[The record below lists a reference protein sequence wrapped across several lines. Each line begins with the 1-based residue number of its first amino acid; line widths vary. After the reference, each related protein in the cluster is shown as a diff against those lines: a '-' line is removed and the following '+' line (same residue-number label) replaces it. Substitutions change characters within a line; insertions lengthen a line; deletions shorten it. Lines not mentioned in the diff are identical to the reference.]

1 MNGIE
6 GKLNIGK
13 FINRIIFY
21 IIGLFFIAIGVA
33 FSVNSQLG
41 VSPVNSLPYVIS
53 EITGKDLGTMVIV
66 VFSIY
71 ILIQILLLRKEFKW
85 INLTQLVFSTI
96 FGYFVDFTKHIVGD
110 FAIPT
115 YLGKLTMLAISIVF
129 IAIGVCIYVNTYL
142 VNMPMEGMTA
152 AVQKKVFKN
161 KSFSD
166 VKVIMDCLAV
176 FIGIILSFT
185 FLGRLVGIREG
196 TILSAVLVGK
206 VMKPIQKLII
216 PTIEKFCF

>member
-1 MNGIE
+1 ME
-6 GKLNIGK
+6 GELNIGK
-13 FINRIIFY
+13 LLNRIIFY

-53 EITGKDLGTMVIV
+53 VITGKDLGTMVIV
-66 VFSIY
+66 VFSSY
-71 ILIQILLLRKEFKW
+71 IFVQILLLRKEFKW

-96 FGYFVDFTKHIVGD
+96 FGYFVDFAKYIVGD

-115 YLGKLTMLAISIVF
+115 YFGKLIMLAISIVL
-129 IAIGVCIYVNTYL
+129 IAIGICIYVNTYL

-152 AVQKKVFKN
+152 AVQKKIFKN

-166 VKVIMDCLAV
+166 VKVIMDCLV
-176 FIGIILSFT
+176 VSIGIVLSFL
-185 FLGRLVGIREG
+185 FLGKIEGIREG
-196 TILSAVLVGK
+196 TVLCAILVGK
-206 VMKPIQKLII
+206 VMKPIQKII
-216 PTIEKFCF
+216 VPIIEKLCF

>member
-1 MNGIE
+1 ME
-6 GKLNIGK
+6 GELNIGK
-13 FINRIIFY
+13 LLNRIIFY

-53 EITGKDLGTMVIV
+53 VITGKDLGTMVIV
-66 VFSIY
+66 VFSSY
-71 ILIQILLLRKEFKW
+71 IFVQILLLRKEFKW

-96 FGYFVDFTKHIVGD
+96 FGYFVDFAKYIVGD

-115 YLGKLTMLAISIVF
+115 YFGKLIMLAVSIVL
-129 IAIGVCIYVNTYL
+129 IAIGICIYVNTYL

-152 AVQKKVFKN
+152 AVQKKIFKN

-166 VKVIMDCLAV
+166 VKVIMDCLV
-176 FIGIILSFT
+176 VSIGIVLSFL
-185 FLGRLVGIREG
+185 FLGKIEGIREG
-196 TILSAVLVGK
+196 TVLCAILVGK
-206 VMKPIQKLII
+206 VMKPIQKII
-216 PTIEKFCF
+216 VPIIEKLCF